1 MKASE
6 PLNADTFREQI
17 REWRRV
23 DTWRRVSFVSWS
35 AGIALSLA
43 IVVVEAARSGQLQGG
58 PPKDRWLVAAVIPLV
73 LLPFVPTFYMV
84 WRSRRYVRLMKMT
97 GRDVTAADANRGE
110 WRIETFIGTFVRTK
124 WWRFIVGGIFTLI
137 IGYKLVRLFAG

>member
-1 MKASE
+1 
-6 PLNADTFREQI
+6 
-17 REWRRV
+17 
-23 DTWRRVSFVSWS
+23 
-35 AGIALSLA
+35 
-43 IVVVEAARSGQLQGG
+43 
-58 PPKDRWLVAAVIPLV
+58 
-73 LLPFVPTFYMV
+73 
-84 WRSRRYVRLMKMT
+84 MKMT

>member
-1 MKASE
+1 MVE
-6 PLNADTFREQI
+6 ELDGDTLREQI

-58 PPKDRWLVAAVIPLV
+58 PPKDLWLTSAIVPLV

-84 WRSRRYVRLMKMT
+84 WHLRRYYQLMKVT
-97 GRDVTAADANRGE
+97 GRALTDAEANTGD
-110 WRIETFIGTFVRTK
+110 WRIETLMGAVVRTK
-124 WWRFIVGGIFTLI
+124 WWRLIVAGIFTVI
-137 IGYKLVRLFAG
+137 IGYKLVRLFTG